1 MGVTVRDFSPAD
13 RPAAAEALK
22 ACRAFNEEEIRV
34 ALQVLDE
41 ALEGGADAGYALF
54 AAERDGRVCGY
65 VCAGSTP
72 LTASTWHVYW
82 ICVHPAAARTGAGR
96 ALEARLEAFVGSR
109 GGQRLVVETSGR
121 AEYARARRFYEKAG
135 YEGVGR
141 IPDFYGAGDDCVLY
155 CKGLA

>member
-1 MGVTVRDFSPAD
+1 MGVTVRGFAPAD
-13 RPAAAEALK
+13 RPAAAEALE
-22 ACRAFNEEEIRV
+22 ACRAFNGEEIRV

-41 ALEGGADAGYALF
+41 ALDGGADAGYALF

-72 LTASTWHVYW
+72 LTVSTWHVYW
-82 ICVHPAAARTGAGR
+82 ICVHPAAAGTGAGR
-96 ALEARLEAFVGSR
+96 ALESHLEAFVQSQ

-121 AEYARARRFYEKAG
+121 PDYAGARRFYEKAG
-135 YEGVGR
+135 YGSVGR

-155 CKGLA
+155 CKALG